1 MRPSSRRKYRS
12 NKALPLWIILGA
24 ILFIIIVLTIIF
36 TTVLS
41 DFGNTP
47 PELADPGWK
56 AARADFL
63 TKIQNPGYTRRLS
76 IVKREQLV
84 AEGYIPEAWA
94 KGDFSVPWSEARNA
108 AKVKELASQ
117 K

>member
-1 MRPSSRRKYRS
+1 MRPGSKRKYRS
-12 NKALPLWIILGA
+12 NKALPLWVILGA
-24 ILFIIIVLTIIF
+24 ILFIIILLTIIF

-47 PELADPGWK
+47 PEVADPGWK
-56 AARADFL
+56 AARADFY

-76 IVKREQLV
+76 LAKREQLV
-84 AEGYIPEAWA
+84 ESGYIPEAWA
-94 KGDFSVPWSEARNA
+94 KGDFSVAWSKARNA
-108 AKVKELASQ
+108 AEVKKMASQ